1 MANVI
6 QINLNKILVG
16 TPFEKERTIGV
27 ALSGGRDSIALC
39 HALKAAGET
48 IVAINVEHGIRG
60 ENSLKDTEFVK
71 EFCKRNGITLFCESV
86 DAPAFAKEN
95 GYTLE
100 QAARILRYAVFD
112 RAVAEGKCDLI
123 ALAHHADDQAETIF
137 MRILRGTGTAGLV
150 GMRELRGIYVR
161 PLLHYTREDIDEY
174 VKANGLEYV
183 EDETNGD
190 LTFTRNF
197 LRAELARLK
206 ERFPDLE
213 KSFGRLSK
221 NAEEIEDYVEGVL
234 PELEVNDGEVLIE
247 ATDLKNP
254 FVLKRLVLKGA
265 KMLGVGQDIEEKH
278 LDAVC
283 ELAQNENGKRL
294 NLTHGLSACKD
305 EKGIVL
311 FVSQSQAAQG
321 EEMFCIGKNGA
332 FGVLVEE
339 VKNVDEVE
347 LKSGDAQFVDLDKL
361 PKGCVF
367 RARRDGDFIKKFGGG
382 TKSLG
387 DFLTDKKVP
396 ARKRDSLVVI
406 AKDDEVF
413 AVVGIDVSRA
423 VKIDE
428 DTKHIGKITRL

>member
-6 QINLNKILVG
+6 QINLNKILLG

-60 ENSLKDTEFVK
+60 ENSLRDTEFVK
-71 EFCKRNGITLFCESV
+71 EFCKKNGITLFCESV

-161 PLLHYTREDIDEY
+161 PLLRYTREDIDEY

-183 EDETNGD
+183 EDETNED
-190 LTFTRNF
+190 LTYTRNF

-213 KSFGRLSK
+213 NSFARLSR
-221 NAEEIEDYVEGVL
+221 NALETEEYLQQIL
-234 PELEVNDGEVLIE
+234 PELEVKNGEVLVE
-247 ATDLKNP
+247 TDLKNP
-254 FVLKRLVLKGA
+254 FVLKMLVLKGA
-265 KMLGVGQDIEEKH
+265 KLLGVRQDIEEKH

-283 ELAQNENGKRL
+283 ELAQNENGKRI
-294 NLTHGLSACKD
+294 NLTHGLVAHKD

-311 FVSQSQAAQG
+311 SRETSA
-321 EEMFCIGKNGA
+321 E
-332 FGVLVEE
+332 
-339 VKNVDEVE
+339 
-347 LKSGDAQFVDLDKL
+347 
-361 PKGCVF
+361 
-367 RARRDGDFIKKFGGG
+367 
-382 TKSLG
+382 
-387 DFLTDKKVP
+387 
-396 ARKRDSLVVI
+396 RK
-406 AKDDEVF
+406 
-413 AVVGIDVSRA
+413 DV
-423 VKIDE
+423 
-428 DTKHIGKITRL
+428 

>member
-1 MANVI
+1 M
-6 QINLNKILVG
+6 
-16 TPFEKERTIGV
+16 

-60 ENSLKDTEFVK
+60 ENSLRDTEFVK
-71 EFCKRNGITLFCESV
+71 EFCKKNNITLFCESV

-161 PLLHYTREDIDEY
+161 PLLRYTREDIDEY

-190 LTFTRNF
+190 LTYTRNF

-213 KSFGRLSK
+213 NSFARLSR
-221 NAEEIEDYVEGVL
+221 NALETEEYLQQIL
-234 PELEVNDGEVLIE
+234 PELEVKNGEVLVE
-247 ATDLKNP
+247 TDLKNP
-254 FVLKRLVLKGA
+254 FVLKMLVLKGA
-265 KMLGVGQDIEEKH
+265 KLLGVRQDIEEKH

-283 ELAQNENGKRL
+283 ELAQNENGKRF
-294 NLTHGLSACKD
+294 NLAHGLVAHKD
-305 EKGIVL
+305 EKGIVPSREKS
-311 FVSQSQAAQG
+311 VERK
-321 EEMFCIGKNGA
+321 EEPFFIGRHDDL
-332 FGVLVEE
+332 GVLVEE
-339 VKNVDEVE
+339 VENVNEGE
-347 LKSGDAQFVDLDKL
+347 LKSGKAQFVDLDKL
-361 PKGCVF
+361 PEGCVF

-382 TKSLG
+382 TKSVG

-396 ARKRDSLVVI
+396 ARKRDSLVVL
-406 AKDDEVF
+406 AKDCEVF
-413 AVVGIDVSRA
+413 AVVGVDVSRE

-428 DTKHIGKITRL
+428 GTKHIGKITRL